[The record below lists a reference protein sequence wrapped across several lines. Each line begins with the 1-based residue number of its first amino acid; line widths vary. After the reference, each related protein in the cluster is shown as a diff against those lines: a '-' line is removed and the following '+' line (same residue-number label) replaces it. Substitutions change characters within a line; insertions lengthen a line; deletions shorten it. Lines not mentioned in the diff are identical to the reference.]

1 MLQQIE
7 GSAAVAQA
15 VAACRPE
22 VVAAY
27 PITPQT
33 HIVESLGDMVKRGLV
48 GNCQFLNVES
58 EFGAMSVCIGSSATG
73 ARTYTATSS
82 QGMLFM
88 MEAVYNASG
97 LGLPIVMTVGN
108 RAIGPPINIWN
119 DWSDSMAARD
129 AAWIQLF
136 VEDNQQAADVHVQ
149 AFRLAEAASLPVMVC
164 MDGFILTHAYT
175 RVDVPES
182 VDVDRF
188 LPAFEPRQALD
199 PAAPITMGAMVGPEA
214 FSEVRFLAHYKQL
227 EALDLIPRQA
237 AEFETIFGR
246 DSGGLLKSFDDE
258 EKSTVVV
265 TMGSVIG
272 TIKSVLTDMRQDG
285 TSIGALTIRSYR
297 PFPKQ
302 QLRDALA
309 AAERVIVFE
318 KSLAVGIGGILAAD
332 VRMALTNLSI
342 PVYSVI
348 GGLGGRPITRAN
360 LRRMLDKGVG
370 DELEEP
376 HFHDLDVAVVRR
388 ELERLR
394 DIQRPGPSA
403 ESILRDITGAQQAA
417 ARSS

>member
-15 VAACRPE
+15 VATCRPE
-22 VVAAY
+22 VIAAY

-33 HIVESLGDMVKRGLV
+33 HIVEGLGDMVKRGLV

-97 LGLPIVMTVGN
+97 MGLPIVMTVGN

-175 RVDVPES
+175 RVDVPEQAQ
-182 VDVDRF
+182 VDSF
-188 LPAFEPRQALD
+188 LPVFEPRQLLD

-214 FSEVRFLAHYKQL
+214 FAEVRFLAHYKQL
-227 EALDLIPRQA
+227 EALDLIPRHA
-237 AEFETIFGR
+237 AEFEAIFDR
-246 DSGGLLKSFDDE
+246 DSGGLLKSFDAED
-258 EKSTVVV
+258 KDTVVV
-265 TMGSVIG
+265 SMGSVIG
-272 TIKSVLTDMRQDG
+272 TLKSVLTDMRQDG
-285 TSIGALTIRSYR
+285 SSIGLLSIRSYR

-302 QLRDALA
+302 QLSDALA
-309 AAERVIVFE
+309 NARRVIVFE
-318 KSLAVGIGGILAAD
+318 KCLAVGMGGILAAD
-332 VRMALTNLSI
+332 VRMALANLSI
-342 PVYSVI
+342 PIYSVI
-348 GGLGGRPITRAN
+348 GGLGGRPITQDN
-360 LRRMLDKGVG
+360 LRRMLDKGVQ
-370 DELEEP
+370 DQLEEP
-376 HFHDLDVAVVRR
+376 HFHDLNVEVVHR

-394 DIQRPGPSA
+394 DIQRPGSSA
-403 ESILRDITGAQQAA
+403 ESILRDIAGADAA
-417 ARSS
+417 ARGSR

>member
-15 VAACRPE
+15 VATCRPE
-22 VVAAY
+22 VIAAY

-33 HIVESLGDMVKRGLV
+33 HIVEGLGDMVKRGLV
-48 GNCQFLNVES
+48 GNCEFLNVES

-97 LGLPIVMTVGN
+97 MGLPIVMTVGN

-129 AAWIQLF
+129 AAWIQLL
-136 VEDNQQAADVHVQ
+136 
-149 AFRLAEAASLPVMVC
+149 AFRLAEAVSLPVMVC

-175 RVDVPES
+175 RVDVPEQGQ
-182 VDVDRF
+182 VDRF
-188 LPAFEPRQALD
+188 LPAFEPRQLLD

-214 FSEVRFLAHYKQL
+214 FAEVRFLAHYKQL
-227 EALDLIPRQA
+227 EALDLIPRHA

-246 DSGGLLKSFDDE
+246 DSGGLLKSFDAAD
-258 EKSTVVV
+258 KDTVVV
-265 TMGSVIG
+265 SMGSVIG
-272 TIKSVLTDMRQDG
+272 TLKSVLADMRQDG
-285 TSIGALTIRSYR
+285 SSIGLLSIRSYR

-302 QLRDALA
+302 QLSDALA
-309 AAERVIVFE
+309 KAKRVIVFE
-318 KSLAVGIGGILAAD
+318 KCLAVGMGGILAAD
-332 VRMALTNLSI
+332 VRMALANLSI
-342 PVYSVI
+342 PIYSVI
-348 GGLGGRPITRAN
+348 GGLGGRPITQEN
-360 LRRMLDKGVG
+360 LRRMLDKGVQ
-370 DELEEP
+370 DQLEEP
-376 HFHDLDVAVVRR
+376 HFHDLNVEVVHR

-394 DIQRPGPSA
+394 DIQRPGSSA
-403 ESILRDITGAQQAA
+403 ESILRDIAGADAA
-417 ARSS
+417 ARGSR

>member
-7 GSAAVAQA
+7 GSAAVAQS

-22 VVAAY
+22 VIAAY

-33 HIVESLGDMVKRGLV
+33 HIVEGLGDMVKRGLV

-97 LGLPIVMTVGN
+97 MGLPIVMTVGN

-149 AFRLAEAASLPVMVC
+149 AFRLAEAVSLPVMVC

-175 RVDVPES
+175 RVDVPEQT
-182 VDVDRF
+182 DVDRF
-188 LPAFEPRQALD
+188 LPAFEPRQVLD

-214 FSEVRFLAHYKQL
+214 FAEVRFLAHYKQL
-227 EALDLIPRQA
+227 EALDVIPRHA
-237 AEFETIFGR
+237 AEFKDIFGR
-246 DSGGLLKSFDDE
+246 DSGGLLKSFDAE
-258 EKSTVVV
+258 SKSTVLV

-272 TIKSVLTDMRQDG
+272 TMKSVLTEMRENG
-285 TSIGALTIRSYR
+285 TSIGALSIRSYR

-302 QLRDALA
+302 ALCAALA
-309 AAERVIVFE
+309 DAERVIVFE
-318 KSLAVGIGGILAAD
+318 KSLAVGMGGMLAAD
-332 VRMALTNLSI
+332 VRMALSNQSI

-348 GGLGGRPITRAN
+348 AGLGGRPITRDN
-360 LRRMLDKGVG
+360 LRRMLEKGVC

-376 HFHDLDVAVVRR
+376 HFHDLNVDVVRR

-403 ESILRDITGAQQAA
+403 ESILRDVARAQVATG
-417 ARSS
+417 SS